1 MDNTT
6 IKYDAIRKLLK
17 TVPVGYNGA
26 EIVFTHISTD
36 TYENENTN
44 KKDRHDTLPG
54 WVRFEKHPLLNATL
68 FIDCHYTVTVKDVR
82 EPFITIDVLDNI
94 SSKLKR
100 WGKMVYGS
108 KVLLNPKLLI
118 KREGYSDIQ
127 VPPPNKAQHYETPL
141 DIMIGT
147 KNENILKNFS
157 GQGQSEMGD
166 GRIEYWIEKYDKAL
180 PRHTNRLSNLSTMDD
195 TWTYVEDSKLC
206 FSIDVYISEL
216 EFVSYIQE
224 KDNGE
229 EENERIIQY
238 VKEIKEFSNVT
249 EAFNAM
255 DDLIES
261 TKNLGG
267 LVPSNTPLKLKN
279 LSPLSQQLLEI
290 LLYFY
295 GDESYSIDDVL
306 PGLSTVSDNMQS
318 EIQHI
323 DDSYVR
329 IQTNVFFKNESITN
343 HLSYYP
349 DSTGEAEEILLMSL
363 LVDWID
369 ENN

>member
-17 TVPVGYNGA
+17 TVPVGYDGA
-26 EIVFTHISTD
+26 EVVFTHISTD
-36 TYENENTN
+36 TYENTN
-44 KKDRHDTLPG
+44 KNDRHDTL
-54 WVRFEKHPLLNATL
+54 LATI

-94 SSKLKR
+94 SSKLMK
-100 WGKMVYGS
+100 WGRMVYGS
-108 KVLLNPKLLI
+108 KVKLNPKLLI

-180 PRHTNRLSNLSTMDD
+180 PRHGKSFLTVEDS
-195 TWTYVEDSKLC
+195 WTYVEDSKLC
-206 FSIDVYISEL
+206 FFIDVYISEL

>member
-6 IKYDAIRKLLK
+6 IKYDTIRKLLK
-17 TVPVGYNGA
+17 TVPVGYDGA
-26 EIVFTHISTD
+26 EVVFTHISTD
-36 TYENENTN
+36 TYENTN
-44 KKDRHDTLPG
+44 KNDRHDTL
-54 WVRFEKHPLLNATL
+54 LATI

-94 SSKLKR
+94 SSKLMK
-100 WGKMVYGS
+100 WGRMVYGS
-108 KVLLNPKLLI
+108 KVKLNPKLLI

-127 VPPPNKAQHYETPL
+127 VPPPNKSQHYETPL

-206 FSIDVYISEL
+206 FFIDVYISEL

-255 DDLIES
+255 DDLS
-261 TKNLGG
+261 LHTNLGG

-363 LVDWID
+363 LIDWID

>member
-26 EIVFTHISTD
+26 EVVFTHITTD
-36 TYENENTN
+36 TYENTN
-44 KKDRHDTLPG
+44 KKSRQYNTL
-54 WVRFEKHPLLNATL
+54 HATL

-94 SSKLKR
+94 TSKLKR

-118 KREGYSDIQ
+118 KREGYPDLQ
-127 VPPPNKAQHYETPL
+127 VPPSDRPQHFETPL

-180 PRHTNRLSNLSTMDD
+180 PRHTNRLGNLSAIDD

-255 DDLIES
+255 EDLIES
-261 TKNLGG
+261 TNNLGG

-363 LVDWID
+363 LIDWID